1 MRSAIFLA
9 MLAMLPS
16 TTHGQTFAIL
26 HSFSGSDGRNPGGY
40 LTLSGST
47 LYGTT
52 VNGGMN
58 ANGAINGTV
67 FSINTDGT
75 GFRSLMTFNNDTSP
89 HDGLTLSGS
98 TLYGTGGGPGPNGNG
113 TLFSINTDGTGFRS
127 LSPFNGTN
135 VESPRG
141 GPVLVGA
148 TLYGAAGGG
157 PQGYGTLYSMNTD
170 GTGLHTLFSF
180 NGTNG
185 QEPDCHLTLS
195 GSTLYG
201 TTFHGGI
208 NNPGGTVFS
217 ISTDGTGFRSLLSFG
232 GGNDGNRPYSSLA
245 LSGSTLYGM
254 TYYGGTSNHGTVFSM
269 NTDGS
274 GFRTLLSFNGTNG
287 SRPIGELTLSGSTLY
302 GTTTYGGTNDD
313 GTVFSINTD
322 GTGFRSILSF
332 DDTTTGFDASGRL
345 TLSGSTLYGT
355 TVGGGPNG
363 SGTVFSLGL
372 TPIPEPSTLALLGAA
387 AIGLLACAW
396 RQRKWRTG

>member
-1 MRSAIFLA
+1 
-9 MLAMLPS
+9 
-16 TTHGQTFAIL
+16 
-26 HSFSGSDGRNPGGY
+26 
-40 LTLSGST
+40 
-47 LYGTT
+47 
-52 VNGGMN
+52 
-58 ANGAINGTV
+58 
-67 FSINTDGT
+67 
-75 GFRSLMTFNNDTSP
+75 
-89 HDGLTLSGS
+89 
-98 TLYGTGGGPGPNGNG
+98 
-113 TLFSINTDGTGFRS
+113 
-127 LSPFNGTN
+127 
-135 VESPRG
+135 
-141 GPVLVGA
+141 
-148 TLYGAAGGG
+148 
-157 PQGYGTLYSMNTD
+157 
-170 GTGLHTLFSF
+170 
-180 NGTNG
+180 
-185 QEPDCHLTLS
+185 
-195 GSTLYG
+195 
-201 TTFHGGI
+201 
-208 NNPGGTVFS
+208 
-217 ISTDGTGFRSLLSFG
+217 
-232 GGNDGNRPYSSLA
+232 
-245 LSGSTLYGM
+245 M